1 MKRTASPAKSC
12 NRSLKSELIFTN
24 TSHSSGRDYQIP
36 GCRKDLGIAESL
48 PEFDVEIASSVF
60 STHQAGHHQ
69 TIVHLPYYPSFAS
82 GAGAPRGSLVDGR
95 DVCSSDL
102 RIRCRNRVQRLLDAP
117 GGSSPD
123 DCPSPL
129 LSILCQWCRSPTGLI
144 PKPGRHRKTVVQ

>member
-82 GAGAPRGSLVDGR
+82 GAGAPRGSSLSRADTI
-95 DVCSSDL
+95 SEQ
-102 RIRCRNRVQRLLDAP
+102 RVQIDGILD
-117 GGSSPD
+117 
-123 DCPSPL
+123 
-129 LSILCQWCRSPTGLI
+129 
-144 PKPGRHRKTVVQ
+144 